1 MTSPSDQKK
10 IPRNL
15 PIGMKPNGAP
25 YTVLIIDDS
34 YMAREI
40 LKRIL
45 LTMHFKILD
54 EANNGEIA
62 LNKIKSSKIKPD
74 FIFIDMEMPLMDG
87 VETIKQIK
95 PILPDSIIIMVTSHS
110 EKDMVMELVTL
121 GVRGYV
127 KKPFDRDT
135 VLKKISSIL
144 GRPIED

>member
-1 MTSPSDQKK
+1 
-10 IPRNL
+10 
-15 PIGMKPNGAP
+15 MKPNGVP

-45 LTMHFKILD
+45 LSLQFKILD

-62 LNKIKSSKIKPD
+62 LNKIKSSKSKPD

-87 VETIKQIK
+87 VETIKRIK
-95 PILPDSIIIMVTSHS
+95 PILPNSIIVMVTSHS
-110 EKDMVMELVTL
+110 EKDMVMELVNL

-135 VLKKISSIL
+135 VLKKLASIL
-144 GRPIED
+144 GRPIEA